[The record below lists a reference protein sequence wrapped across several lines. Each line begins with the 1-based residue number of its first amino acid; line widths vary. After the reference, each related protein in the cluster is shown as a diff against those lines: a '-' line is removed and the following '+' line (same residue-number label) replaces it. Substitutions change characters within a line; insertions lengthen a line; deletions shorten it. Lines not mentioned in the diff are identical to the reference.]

1 MTYRGY
7 GVMCKMY
14 AVIRAVIYIVP
25 VDDMA
30 TALACAW
37 RRVP

>member
-7 GVMCKMY
+7 GLMCKMY
-14 AVIRAVIYIVP
+14 AVRAVIYIKP